1 MQYLKKLFAE
11 AGGAEIAEAALVLPL
26 AFLLLFGILWFGRAY
41 NVYATLTRAAQDGAR
56 VAATQT
62 CATCG
67 NSSYASNAQPVSDR
81 VAEALIA
88 AKLDPSRV
96 LPGTPTYCSCGTSG
110 TCATPV
116 PCASNTGGQANVC
129 VQFDVQLAQS
139 TNSPGS
145 CGVAIS
151 FQYPY
156 QFYFPFTPLNLQQI
170 LLKGEA
176 EIKAEY

>member
-1 MQYLKKLFAE
+1 
-11 AGGAEIAEAALVLPL
+11 
-26 AFLLLFGILWFGRAY
+26 
-41 NVYATLTRAAQDGAR
+41 
-56 VAATQT
+56 
-62 CATCG
+62 
-67 NSSYASNAQPVSDR
+67 
-81 VAEALIA
+81 
-88 AKLDPSRV
+88 
-96 LPGTPTYCSCGTSG
+96 
-110 TCATPV
+110 
-116 PCASNTGGQANVC
+116 